1 MQGEMRAKEVVPTKE
16 IPFETLL
23 GRANCLPF
31 RNKDTNYRIL
41 AYLPRVYSVTFT
53 NCGRTAASL
62 RCLGVL
68 MDQPV
73 NVIHRAKGPR
83 STLDL
88 YFDLRQATTAVW
100 SFPPIRYSLPYDICC
115 AKLAHGICR
124 QILSIIGISSDSNVR
139 LLRLL
144 GEGPWKEDSNTIVL
158 RDVMQ
163 IAFNVLLGVASCL
176 PDREREGFLRDL
188 SCVNGAWSSNDP
200 TQDGLHDWQ
209 SLYWQS
215 RIRFCRKLPSQTY
228 TMIDIS
234 SDVFGEWLLR
244 FLRLN
249 LHGEGTCEFRRED
262 GTRAACGAPC
272 KLCFCGRHTI
282 RRHICSCSFH
292 IDQMYPD

>member
-1 MQGEMRAKEVVPTKE
+1 MPVKRKVPSKE

-31 RNKDTNYRIL
+31 REKDTNSRIL
-41 AYLPRVYSVTFT
+41 AYLPRVHSVTFT
-53 NCGRTAASL
+53 NCGRGAASL
-62 RCLGVL
+62 RRLGVL

-73 NVIHRAKGPR
+73 NVIHRARGPR

-139 LLRLL
+139 QLRLL

-176 PDREREGFLRDL
+176 PDRERKGFLPDL
-188 SCVNGAWSSNDP
+188 SRVNGAWSSNDP

-209 SLYWQS
+209 SSYWQN
-215 RIRFCRKLPSQTY
+215 RIRFCREVPSPTY
-228 TMIDIS
+228 RRHGVRS
-234 SDVFGEWLLR
+234 ELFHHWLLDWVQ
-244 FLRLN
+244 LSLN
-249 LHGEGTCEFRRED
+249 GEEACEFRRQA
-262 GTRAACGAPC
+262 GTHDNCRAPC
-272 KLCFCGRHTI
+272 KLCLCGTHTI
-282 RRHICSCSFH
+282 GRHICSCSFH
-292 IDQMYPD
+292 VDQMYPEA